1 MSSNIQASK
10 ANDAAAVAGRGA
22 QGPTDQIYT
31 CPMHPEVSLRRFGS
45 CPKCG
50 MALEPAF
57 PETASHHDAE
67 YVCPMHPD
75 QVRSQPGSCQI
86 CGMSLELSPGS
97 GMAADDRHP
106 ELDDITRRFKVSL
119 PIAVLLLALAMSDVI
134 PGQPVQRVI
143 SAEILN
149 YIQLALAAPVVLW
162 GGWTFFQRGWASIIN
177 RSLNMFTL
185 ISVGT
190 GTAFWFSV
198 VATLFPSLFPGSF
211 RNRMGEVDLYF
222 EVAASITVLVQL
234 GQVLELRA
242 RTRTGKAVT
251 ALLGLQPKT
260 ATLIGPDGVERE
272 ALLRDIERGDHL
284 RVRPGDKVP
293 VDGRVIQGV
302 SYIDES
308 MVTGESVPVEKTSGN
323 QVTAGTINGNGSF
336 IMVAER
342 VGSETLLA
350 QIVRMVG
357 AAQRSRAPI
366 QRLADVVASYFV
378 PLVVAAAILT
388 FIVWGLIGP
397 QPRLAHALVN
407 AIAVVII
414 ACPCAL
420 GLATPIS
427 IVVGVGRGAAAGLLI
442 RNAEALEALEKV
454 DTLVVDKTGTLTQGA
469 PALSSVI
476 ALANWTES
484 ELLRLA
490 ASVELAS
497 EHPIARAIVTA
508 AQARSL
514 ELYDVEGFQSVPGA
528 GVTGQIAG
536 RKISAGNSKYIQDT
550 KRPSAEMKASIQ
562 KLREN
567 GQTVIV
573 VLVDDTPA
581 GFLGV
586 SDPIKPSTPEAIQRL
601 HEDGIRIV
609 MLSGDNRATAEAVA
623 RHLGID
629 EVEAD
634 VSPEQKVQVVRKL
647 QAAGSIVAM
656 AGDGINDAPAL
667 ALANVGI
674 AMGTGTDVAIESAAV
689 TLLKGDLLGIAR
701 ARSLSRATMRNIRQN
716 LFFAF
721 AYNALGIPIAA
732 GILYPVFGLLLSPI
746 IASAAMS
753 LSSVSVIANALR
765 LRAIEL

>member
-1 MSSNIQASK
+1 MSTNIQANN
-10 ANDAAAVAGRGA
+10 ANDAAVPARGA
-22 QGPTDQIYT
+22 QKPTDRIYT
-31 CPMHPEVSLRRFGS
+31 CPMHPEVSLQGRGS

-50 MALEPAF
+50 MALEPAV
-57 PETASHHDAE
+57 PAAAAHGYAE

-75 QVRSQPGSCQI
+75 QVRSQPGSCPI
-86 CGMSLELSPGS
+86 CGMSLELSPTPGA
-97 GMAADDRHP
+97 AADDRNP

-119 PIAVLLLALAMSDVI
+119 PLTVLLLGLAMSDMI
-134 PGQPVQRVI
+134 PGRPVQHAI
-143 SAEILN
+143 SAEVLK

-190 GTAFWFSV
+190 GTAFWYSV
-198 VATLFPSLFPGSF
+198 AAALFPALFPGSF
-211 RNRMGEVDLYF
+211 RNQMGEVDLYF

-242 RTRTGKAVT
+242 RTRTGKAIT
-251 ALLGLQPKT
+251 ALLGLEPRT
-260 ATLIGPDGVERE
+260 ATLIGPDGAERE
-272 ALLRDIERGDHL
+272 ELLGEIGRGDRL

-293 VDGRVIQGV
+293 VDGNVIQGA
-302 SYIDES
+302 SYVDES
-308 MVTGESVPVEKTSGN
+308 MVTGESVPVEKAAGDP
-323 QVTAGTINGNGSF
+323 VTGGTVNRNGSF
-336 IMVAER
+336 VMVAER

-378 PLVVAAAILT
+378 PLVIAAAIAT

-420 GLATPIS
+420 GLATPVS
-427 IVVGVGRGAAAGLLI
+427 IVVGIGRGAAAGILI
-442 RNAEALEALEKV
+442 KNAEALEALEKV
-454 DTLVVDKTGTLTQGA
+454 DTVVVDKTGTLTQGA
-469 PALSSVI
+469 PALSSVLP
-476 ALANWTES
+476 LANWTES

-490 ASVELAS
+490 ASVERAS

-508 AQARSL
+508 AWARNL

-536 RKISAGNSKYIQDT
+536 RKVSAGNSKYVQDADP
-550 KRPSAEMKASIQ
+550 PSEVKASIQ
-562 KLREN
+562 GLRDE

-573 VLVDDTPA
+573 VSVDDSPA
-581 GFLGV
+581 GFLAV

-623 RHLGID
+623 RQLGID

-634 VSPEQKVQVVRKL
+634 VSPEQKMDLVRRL
-647 QAAGSIVAM
+647 QAAGNIVAM

-674 AMGTGTDVAIESAAV
+674 AMGTGTDVAMESAAV
-689 TLLKGDLLGIAR
+689 TLLKGDLRGIAR
-701 ARSLSRATMRNIRQN
+701 ARKLSHATMRNIRQN

-732 GILYPVFGLLLSPI
+732 GVLYPVFGLLLSPI